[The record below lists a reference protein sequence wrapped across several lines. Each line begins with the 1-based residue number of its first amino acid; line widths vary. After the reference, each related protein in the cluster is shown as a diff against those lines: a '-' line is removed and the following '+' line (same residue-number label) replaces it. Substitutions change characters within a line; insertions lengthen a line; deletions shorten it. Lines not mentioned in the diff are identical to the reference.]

1 MLSEDD
7 MKLALAK
14 NGKEYVQI
22 RGDSRL
28 LDMVTEADVKDF
40 FKDIDIDGVRFP
52 FSLYFIVHLT

>member
-1 MLSEDD
+1 

-14 NGKEYVQI
+14 NGKEYVQV

-40 FKDIDIDGVRFP
+40 FKDIDIDGVR
-52 FSLYFIVHLT
+52 